1 MQNKWFIPCLVSLLL
16 SGSAAAQT
24 GDSTFTLRGTLGG
37 APEGAVVFLF
47 NPNLSKDTL
56 AKATVHGGHF
66 TLQGSLKDANLYFL
80 SEAGSAKRRL
90 LFLDPAVMT
99 LTAAGND
106 LEQAVVQGSPSE
118 TDYLQFEPVFAPF
131 FTRLGSLAQQI
142 NQEQRG
148 TPASDSLIALYRL
161 KLDTL
166 DSMTSA
172 YVQGHPASQVS
183 AFILVVHMQVRQQYD
198 WLYARFNQLQPQVQ
212 HGFYGRLLAAQ
223 IAKSRIGAEGT
234 MAIDFTQNDVNG
246 HPVTLSSFRGKFV
259 LVDFWAS
266 WCGPCRME
274 NPNVVSAFNEFKNKN
289 FTILSVSLDRD
300 KTPWLKAIADDGL
313 TWTQVSDLQYW
324 NNAAAQLYNISSIPQ
339 NILVDPTGKIIG
351 RNLRGGELEVKLRE
365 VLQ

>member
-1 MQNKWFIPCLVSLLL
+1 MQNKWFIPCLVSLFL
-16 SGSAAAQT
+16 SGSALAQA
-24 GDSTFTLRGTLGG
+24 GDTTFTLHGTLNG
-37 APEGAVVFLF
+37 APEGTVVYLS

-56 AKATVHGGHF
+56 AKAVVHGGRF
-66 TLQGSLKDANLYFL
+66 TLQGALQDPNLYFL
-80 SEAGSAKRRL
+80 SETGSAKRKL

-99 LTAAGND
+99 LTGSAGD
-106 LEQAVVQGSPSE
+106 LEQAVLQGSPSE
-118 TDYLQFEPVFAPF
+118 ADYLQFEPVFAPF
-131 FTRLGSLAQQI
+131 FTRLGVLAQHL

-148 TPASDSLIALYRL
+148 TATSDSLIALYRQ

-166 DSMTSA
+166 DGMTST
-172 YVQGHPASQVS
+172 YVQAHPASQVS

-198 WLYARFNQLQPQVQ
+198 WLDTRFSQLQPRVQ
-212 HGFYGRLLAAQ
+212 QGFYGRILAQQ
-223 IAKSRIGAEGT
+223 IAKARIGKEGT

-246 HPVTLSSFRGKFV
+246 NPIKLSSFRGKYV

-274 NPNVVSAFNEFKNKN
+274 NPNVVKAFDEFKGKN

-300 KTPWLKAIADDGL
+300 KDPWLKAIADDGL

-351 RNLRGGELEVKLRE
+351 RNLRGGELEVKLKE